1 MTVIEEQTMQDIED
15 LAQEEEFNEMV
26 EEIESKL
33 EEEVVDPAETE
44 EEQSEEVD
52 LIKNIMDDS
61 KLSALEK
68 IELVK
73 KVVDQVPTPQEQP
86 IIPQTSDPELTTA
99 EEVEQKLEEFREE
112 EEE

>member
-1 MTVIEEQTMQDIED
+1 
-15 LAQEEEFNEMV
+15 
-26 EEIESKL
+26 
-33 EEEVVDPAETE
+33 
-44 EEQSEEVD
+44 VD

-86 IIPQTSDPELTTA
+86 IIPPTSDPELTTA
-99 EEVEQKLEEFREE
+99 EEIE
-112 EEE
+112 

>member
-1 MTVIEEQTMQDIED
+1 MEEQ
-15 LAQEEEFNEMV
+15 
-26 EEIESKL
+26 
-33 EEEVVDPAETE
+33 

-73 KVVDQVPTPQEQP
+73 KVVDQVPTPQEEP
-86 IIPQTSDPELTTA
+86 IIPPTIDPKLTTP
-99 EEVEQKLEEFREE
+99 EEVEQKLEEFQEE
-112 EEE
+112 EEQ

>member
-15 LAQEEEFNEMV
+15 LAHEEEFNDMV

-33 EEEVVDPAETE
+33 EDETVDPAETE

-73 KVVDQVPTPQEQP
+73 KVVDQVPTPKEP
-86 IIPQTSDPELTTA
+86 PSIPASTDPELTTA
-99 EEVEQKLEEFREE
+99 EEVE
-112 EEE
+112 